1 MLDPATTSISPPRK
15 LGDLGLSLWQSIQDE
30 YKIDDAAGRELLA
43 QACEC
48 ADRIGRLA
56 EKIDTDGEVIETRS
70 GPKVHPAIKEELAGR
85 NFIVKTLQKLG
96 LNLEPVRR
104 CYGASGE
111 EIAPSS
117 LQQSDGAP
125 PCHS

>member
-1 MLDPATTSISPPRK
+1 MLDPTTTSISPPRK

-56 EKIDTDGEVIETRS
+56 AKIDADGEVLETEH
-70 GPKVHPAIKEELAGR
+70 GPKVHPAVKEELAGR
-85 NFIVKTLQKLG
+85 AFIVRTLRALG
-96 LNLEPVRR
+96 LTLEPLR
-104 CYGASGE
+104 SGPGRPTAWQKQQE
-111 EIAPSS
+111 ERDA
-117 LQQSDGAP
+117 DE
-125 PCHS
+125 

>member
-1 MLDPATTSISPPRK
+1 MLDPTTTSISPPRK

-30 YKIDDAAGRELLA
+30 YRIDDAAGRELLA

-56 EKIDTDGEVIETRS
+56 AKIDADGEVLETEH
-70 GPKVHPAIKEELAGR
+70 GPKVHPAVKEELAGR

-96 LNLEPVRR
+96 LNLEPVRMVGR
-104 CYGASGE
+104 PTAWQKQQE
-111 EIAPSS
+111 ERDAD
-117 LQQSDGAP
+117 Q
-125 PCHS
+125 